1 MVAELSSAQM
11 RRFFLHFSMEKWVVQ
26 ELAVLKDTFVDLW
39 DWVGAFRREGCRLR
53 KAVLRKN

>member
-11 RRFFLHFSMEKWVVQ
+11 RRIFLHFSMEKWVVQ
-26 ELAVLKDTFVDLW
+26 ELAVLEDTFVDLW
-39 DWVGAFRREGCRLR
+39 DWVVAFRREGCRLR